1 LVKQSGPTAPVVA
14 EGSTPITSRDA
25 VKLRR
30 ARRAPNQT
38 GVCADFLG
46 WNNSTA
52 PNPRLL
58 YLLKYFLPGF
68 TVFNPIKTFK
78 EKLTGTSMTYK
89 ISQSR
94 DELIRLVPVS
104 YF

>member
-1 LVKQSGPTAPVVA
+1 MTGKG
-14 EGSTPITSRDA
+14 A
-25 VKLRR
+25 VKLRHP
-30 ARRAPNQT
+30 RRAPNQT
-38 GVCADFLG
+38 GVCAGFLV
-46 WNNSTA
+46 WHNSTA

-58 YLLKYFLPGF
+58 YLLKYFLPSF

>member
-1 LVKQSGPTAPVVA
+1 MQLSCVAQYARQIKQAFALIFCDG
-14 EGSTPITSRDA
+14 II
-25 VKLRR
+25 
-30 ARRAPNQT
+30 
-38 GVCADFLG
+38 
-46 WNNSTA
+46 A

-68 TVFNPIKTFK
+68 AVFNPIKTFK
-78 EKLTGTSMTYK
+78 EKLAGTSMTSK

-104 YF
+104 YFEFVEI